1 MKRLIFT
8 AAMALLMGFTGFA
21 QKFAHVDTEY
31 ILSKIPKYQQAQKQL
46 DTYSKQWQTEVETK
60 FKELDDMY
68 KKYQAEVDI
77 LQEATKT
84 KRENEIIAKEKE
96 AKELQKKYFGTDGE
110 LAKKRQE
117 LIKPIQDN
125 VYEALK
131 AVAAEGNYDYI
142 FDKVSGDII
151 YASEKMDESD
161 VVLKKIIK

>member
-8 AAMALLMGFTGFA
+8 AALALLMGATGFA

-31 ILSKIPKYQQAQKQL
+31 ILSKIPKYQQAQQQL
-46 DTYSKQWQTEVETK
+46 DTYSKQWQAEVEAK

-125 VYEALK
+125 VYDALK
-131 AVAAEGNYDYI
+131 ALATESQYDYI

-151 YASEKMDESD
+151 YASEKYDESD

>member
-8 AAMALLMGFTGFA
+8 AAMALMMGFSGFA

-31 ILSKIPKYQQAQKQL
+31 ILGKIPAYQQAQQKL
-46 DTYSKQWQTEVETK
+46 DNYSKQWQGEVEAK

-68 KKYQAEVDI
+68 KKYQSEVDI
-77 LQEATKT
+77 LPDATKT

-110 LAKKRQE
+110 LSKKRQE

-125 VYEALK
+125 VYNALK
-131 AVAAEGNYDYI
+131 SVATEGGYDYI

-151 YASEKMDESD
+151 YASEKYDESD
-161 VVLKKIIK
+161 AVLKKIIK

>member
-110 LAKKRQE
+110 LSKKRQE

-131 AVAAEGNYDYI
+131 AVAAESNYDYI

-151 YASEKMDESD
+151 YASEKFDESD